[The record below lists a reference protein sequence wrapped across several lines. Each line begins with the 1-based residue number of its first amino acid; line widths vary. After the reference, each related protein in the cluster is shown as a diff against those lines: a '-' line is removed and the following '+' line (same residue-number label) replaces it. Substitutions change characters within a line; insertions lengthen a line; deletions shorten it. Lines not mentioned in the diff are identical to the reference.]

1 MAESNAERADVR
13 ARIVYWGAEGAGK
26 TANLRHVWRKL
37 RPDHR
42 GALKAVPTALDPSV
56 TYEVLPISL
65 GEVAGSEMRLQ
76 VVAPPGGPEHA
87 TTRKQLL
94 DRVDGI
100 VLVVDARR
108 ERLDANLAAFDE
120 LRGALA
126 AYGRSL
132 ESLPVVV
139 QYNQRDRSDDYTLE
153 ELHRKLDL
161 RGAPVFEAVATEG
174 KGVLQTLTTIS
185 KQVIRHLRER
195 SAVEP
200 TPRAVAPEPARS
212 PAPPPAAS
220 APAPRAAVPPQPA
233 PAPQHAL
240 ERGLAA
246 EARDPARAAR
256 VAATAGQAAALL
268 EQSWGEVT
276 AEITGPGMRVE
287 TAVELDE
294 PPTLVAVGLARQT
307 GDRSFSVPVTLRA
320 AGGRTFSLAVGVHL
334 DVLPLPDEE

>member
-1 MAESNAERADVR
+1 MAEPNAELR
-13 ARIVYWGAEGAGK
+13 ARIVYWGADGAGK
-26 TANLRHVWRKL
+26 SANLRHAWRKL

-42 GALKAVPTALDPSV
+42 GPLQAVPTALDPSV
-56 TYEVLPISL
+56 TYEVLPITL
-65 GEVAGSEMRLQ
+65 GDVAGSGMRLQ

-94 DRVDGI
+94 DQVDGI

-108 ERLDANLAAFDE
+108 ERLDANLAAFEE
-120 LRGALA
+120 LRRALG

-139 QYNQRDRSDDYTLE
+139 QYNHRDRSDDYTLE

-161 RGAPVFEAVATEG
+161 RAAPVFEAVATEG

-195 SAVEP
+195 
-200 TPRAVAPEPARS
+200 T
-212 PAPPPAAS
+212 AAQP
-220 APAPRAAVPPQPA
+220 APAPRAIPRPA
-233 PAPQHAL
+233 PEPAAGHAL
-240 ERGLAA
+240 EMGLAA

-256 VAATAGQAAALL
+256 VAATTGQAAALL

-276 AEITGPGMRVE
+276 AEITGPGARVE
-287 TAVELDE
+287 PAVELEE
-294 PPTLVAVGLARQT
+294 PPTLVAVGRARQT
-307 GDRSFSVPVTLRA
+307 GERSFSVPVTLRDA
-320 AGGRTFSLAVGVHL
+320 AGRTFSLAVGVQL
-334 DVLPLPDEE
+334 DVSLLPGEQ

>member
-1 MAESNAERADVR
+1 MAEPNAELR
-13 ARIVYWGAEGAGK
+13 ARIVYWGADGAGK
-26 TANLRHVWRKL
+26 SANLHYAWRKL

-42 GALKAVPTALDPSV
+42 GPLQAVPTALDPSV
-56 TYEVLPISL
+56 TYEVLPITL
-65 GEVAGSEMRLQ
+65 GDVAGSGMRLQ
-76 VVAPPGGPEHA
+76 VVAPPGGREHA

-94 DRVDGI
+94 DRVDGV

-108 ERLDANLAAFDE
+108 ERLDANLAAFEE
-120 LRGALA
+120 LRGALG

-195 SAVEP
+195 A
-200 TPRAVAPEPARS
+200 AAEPAPRTAS
-212 PAPPPAAS
+212 PKP
-220 APAPRAAVPPQPA
+220 APAPRATPRLEPEPA
-233 PAPQHAL
+233 PGHAL
-240 ERGLAA
+240 EVGLAA

-256 VAATAGQAAALL
+256 VAATTGQAAALL

-276 AEITGPGMRVE
+276 AEITGPGARVE
-287 TAVELDE
+287 PAVELDE
-294 PPTLVAVGLARQT
+294 PPTLVAIGRARQT
-307 GDRSFSVPVTLRA
+307 GERSFSVPVTLRDA
-320 AGGRTFSLAVGVHL
+320 AGRTFSLAVGVQL
-334 DVLPLPDEE
+334 DVSLLPGPE